1 MACRSTSI
9 EGRRWRWSATYS
21 DRTHPQGA
29 SSDPGE
35 GSLARRL
42 NGRQLY
48 VWHAVDSEGEG
59 LTG

>member
-1 MACRSTSI
+1 MLGALAGLAQNEELGCT
-9 EGRRWRWSATYS
+9 GRETGSRG
-21 DRTHPQGA
+21 GA